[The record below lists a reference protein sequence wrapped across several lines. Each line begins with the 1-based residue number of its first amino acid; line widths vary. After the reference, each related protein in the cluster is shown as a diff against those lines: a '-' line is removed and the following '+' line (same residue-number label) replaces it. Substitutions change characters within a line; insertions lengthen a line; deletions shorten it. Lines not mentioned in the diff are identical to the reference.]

1 MPRSYLYV
9 VQGYYTPRYG
19 WEDLTASEEWAEAKA
34 NARDYRENDSAPI
47 RIVHRRETPHKKPA
61 YRKNPT

>member
-19 WEDLTASEEWAEAKA
+19 WEDLAASEVWKEA
-34 NARDYRENDSAPI
+34 NADARAYRENDSAPI
-47 RIVHRRETPHKKPA
+47 RIVHRRETTPKEH
-61 YRKNPT
+61 R